1 MHRPF
6 HSKRPAQ
13 GMIIG
18 FRAVLEAIESGKEL
32 DKVLVQKGLQGELSK
47 ELRTALHHADIPFQL
62 VPAEKLNQLSRA
74 NHQGV
79 IAFLSQ
85 ISFGRLDEIIQQ
97 CFEQGRDPRIVIL
110 DHITDVRNFGAI
122 CRSAEC
128 FGAHAVVIP
137 EKGAAQINSEA
148 IKTSAGALL
157 SIPVCREKNLS
168 ETIRRMQ
175 QSGLRVAACTEKGA
189 VPLRNAK
196 LTGPM
201 CVVLGAED
209 TGISNDILRLADEL
223 VVIPMTGTTS
233 SLNVSVAAGI
243 LLYELATQS
252 LN

>member
-1 MHRPF
+1 
-6 HSKRPAQ
+6 
-13 GMIIG
+13 
-18 FRAVLEAIESGKEL
+18 
-32 DKVLVQKGLQGELSK
+32 
-47 ELRTALHHADIPFQL
+47 
-62 VPAEKLNQLSRA
+62 
-74 NHQGV
+74 
-79 IAFLSQ
+79 
-85 ISFGRLDEIIQQ
+85 
-97 CFEQGRDPRIVIL
+97 
-110 DHITDVRNFGAI
+110 
-122 CRSAEC
+122 
-128 FGAHAVVIP
+128 
-137 EKGAAQINSEA
+137 
-148 IKTSAGALL
+148 
-157 SIPVCREKNLS
+157 
-168 ETIRRMQ
+168 MQ

>member
-1 MHRPF
+1 
-6 HSKRPAQ
+6 
-13 GMIIG
+13 MIIG
-18 FRAVLEAIESGKEL
+18 FRAVLEAIQSGKEL
-32 DKVLVQKGLQGELSK
+32 DKVLLQKGLQGELSK
-47 ELRTALHHADIPFQL
+47 ELRTAMQQAEIPFQL
-62 VPAEKLNQLSRA
+62 VPGEKLNQLSRA

-79 IAFLSQ
+79 IAFLSE
-85 ISFGRLDEIIQQ
+85 ISFGKLDEIIQQ
-97 CFEQGRDPRIVIL
+97 CFEQGEDPRILIL

-128 FGAHAVVIP
+128 FGVHAVVIP

-157 SIPVCREKNLS
+157 NIPVCREKSLS
-168 ETIRRMQ
+168 DTIRRMQ

-189 VPLRNAK
+189 LPLREANLK
-196 LTGPM
+196 GPL

-209 TGISNDILRLADEL
+209 TGISNDILRMADEL
-223 VVIPMTGTTS
+223 VLIPMTGKTS

-252 LN
+252 AH